1 MATSSVFPDMSKATA
16 PMSLPGGTNTP
27 PVTPPSNM
35 VAAATP
41 MSIPGLAPT
50 PSATTAKPL
59 YSMDAVP
66 QFLRDTLD
74 MTKVKIGG
82 MDPNAVKNATTY
94 TGPTGK
100 PLADYVSSD
109 DPYTIH
115 SDPNIPLRQSLL
127 NHELTHTYQD
137 ISGAQFAPA
146 DPKDPYNYGGVQGL
160 LDAQAKGKKINDFSN
175 EQVARMIQDHTER
188 TSALK
193 TYAAQGVLQPEDV
206 AAYQK
211 WKSAVGPYVTQLAA
225 LKGKKYAAQP
235 EKPGTISDLPEFSN
249 DTIPVP
255 AAKPLF

>member
-1 MATSSVFPDMSKATA
+1 
-16 PMSLPGGTNTP
+16 
-27 PVTPPSNM
+27 
-35 VAAATP
+35 